1 MARVDKTKRWTILNF
16 DEKLKKS
23 ILEYAKEN
31 GYTIPRAIKELVS
44 EEIGKWKA
52 KKK

>member
-1 MARVDKTKRWTILNF
+1 MAKIDKTKRWTILNV
-16 DEKLKKS
+16 DEKLRLN
-23 ILEYAKEN
+23 IIEYAKDN

-44 EEIGKWKA
+44 KELDKWKQ